1 MEPYPSSLT
10 PEDVVKKYKSNPD
23 KGLSQD
29 ELAVNIE
36 RFGKNQIK
44 QKKPKSP
51 WVIFFHT
58 LIEPI
63 QLILVFAAFVS
74 LVAPIMSAAN
84 GHVDYTEFIDFIVII
99 AIVFIDGT
107 MQTIQGIKA
116 EKSVEALNSLTK
128 PKCLVIRDGNQ
139 LEIESSELTIGDIVI
154 LEAGRYIPADLRILD
169 SSNLMIDESNLTGES
184 VPVEKNHFALASN
197 SKILGELSN
206 IAFMS
211 TFITNGRATGIVV
224 KIGDETEIG
233 KISKMIS
240 ETKKEKTMLEQKIN
254 KFSIVVAG
262 ASIIVG
268 ILFFVTLMI
277 VSPDSGNNE
286 GLEWLSHLMVA
297 LTLAIG
303 LIPECL
309 GAAVSIALSISTKRM
324 VKNNM
329 IVKKLSVVEALG
341 GVNVICTDKTGTLT
355 QNKMTCE
362 KIIYK
367 GQIINSDDWLTR
379 INESEQAIRMTQ
391 GIILCNDSVIQNGEK
406 IGDPTE
412 LAFVEYAHLMGHNEV
427 EVRNKYKRL
436 SEIPFDSSRKR
447 MTTVNKIGNEKFAF
461 TKGGVEQVLEICTHI
476 YEDNKIKP
484 ITKNDIETIMT
495 MTRELSKKT
504 LRVMA
509 FASKVVSTIDTNG
522 LEQGFVF
529 QGAIGMKDPVRK
541 AAVETVALAYKKG
554 VKVVMITGDHPETA
568 LAIAQELGL
577 ANSEKQ
583 VMTSVE
589 LESMSDF
596 ELLEVIDHI
605 RVFARVNPE
614 HKVKIVSLL
623 QRKGYITSMT
633 GDGVNDAPS
642 LAAANVGVAM
652 GITGTDVAK
661 QAADAILTDDN
672 LFTIIN
678 GIKEGR
684 GVYKR
689 IQKAIAFVMG
699 VNISNIIAMGLIIL
713 ISSMSPLEAINI
725 LWINLVIET
734 MLATTIGMGLTEE
747 TDQKIQ
753 LKNKSSLFEGIWGMF
768 IRIIIINTIT
778 VVSAFYI
785 AGVVAK
791 DVQDPELFNKFR
803 TTAMFFVAM
812 TSPALFVNTM
822 RITTWNGANKFGYTS
837 NTPLMISSALALLL
851 NLMII
856 LTPGVSSTMFGLI
869 GISDYQSHPMIILV
883 MIGLAFLPMLIMLVS
898 DCVLYIIQKHFPN
911 RWDRNQR
918 LSKLIIEDEKESTEI
933 QI

>member
-1 MEPYPSSLT
+1 MEPYPSSLS
-10 PEDVVKKYKSNPD
+10 PEDVVKKYKVDPE
-23 KGLSQD
+23 KGLSND
-29 ELAVNIE
+29 ELTLNVE
-36 RFGKNQIK
+36 RFGKNEIK
-44 QKKPKSP
+44 QKKAKSP

-63 QLILVFAAFVS
+63 QLILIFAAFVS
-74 LVAPIMSAAN
+74 LIAPIMSAVKD
-84 GHVDYTEFIDFIVII
+84 GHIQYTEFIDFIVIM

-116 EKSVEALNSLTK
+116 EKSVDALNSLTK
-128 PKCLVIRDGNQ
+128 PKCLVIRDSNQ

-184 VPVEKNHFALASN
+184 VAVEKNHIALAEN
-197 SKILGELSN
+197 SKILGDLTN

-211 TFITNGRATGIVV
+211 TFVTNGRATGVVV
-224 KIGDETEIG
+224 KIGEETEIG

-240 ETKKEKTMLEQKIN
+240 ESKNEKTMLEQKIN

-262 ASIIVG
+262 ASIVIG
-268 ILFFVTLMI
+268 ILFFVTLML
-277 VSPDSGNNE
+277 VSPQNGDDAK
-286 GLEWLSHLMVA
+286 WLSHLMVA

-329 IVKKLSVVEALG
+329 IVKRLSVVEALG

-362 KIIYK
+362 KVIYN
-367 GQIINSDDWLTR
+367 GEIVSSEDWLTR
-379 INESEQAIRMTQ
+379 SSESNQAIRMTQ
-391 GIILCNDSVIQNGEK
+391 GIILCNDSVSQNGEK

-412 LAFVEYAHLMGHNEV
+412 LAFTDYAQLMGHNEV
-427 EVRNKYKRL
+427 EIRNKYKRVA
-436 SEIPFDSSRKR
+436 EVPFDSSRKR

-476 YEDNKIKP
+476 NEGDKIRP
-484 ITKNDIETIMT
+484 ITQKDIDLIMKL
-495 MTRELSKKT
+495 TRELSKKT

-509 FASKVVSTIDTNG
+509 FASKTTTTIETEG
-522 LEQGFVF
+522 LEEGFTF
-529 QGAIGMKDPVRK
+529 NGAIGMKDPVRRE
-541 AAVETVALAYKKG
+541 AIETVALAYKKG

-583 VMTSVE
+583 VMTSVD

-768 IRIIIINTIT
+768 IRIIVINTA
-778 VVSAFYI
+778 VVVAAFYL
-785 AGVVAK
+785 AGVVAN
-791 DVQDPELFNKFR
+791 DVTDTDKFNEFR

-822 RITTWNGANKFGYTS
+822 RITTWNGAHKFKYTS
-837 NTPLMISSALALLL
+837 NKPLLMSSSLAVLL

-856 LTPGVSSTMFGLI
+856 LIPGVSSTMFGLI
-869 GISDYQSHPMIILV
+869 GISDYQSHSMIILV
-883 MIGLAFLPMLIMLVS
+883 MVGLAFLPVLIMLIS
-898 DCVLYIIQKHFPN
+898 DCILYVIQKYFPN

-918 LSKLIIEDEKESTEI
+918 LSKLIIEDEKESEEI
-933 QI
+933 AI